1 MNYLDL
7 NIHLGLKIKQCRNNH
22 KITQEQLAEI
32 IDISQSYL
40 GQIERGVRGINLE
53 NLTKI
58 ANALNV
64 SLDYLLSDY
73 LTQNIN
79 DLDMQWNNIIKGKT
93 PTDKETYISLVK
105 DLEKYIDKSN

>member
-1 MNYLDL
+1 MDCLDL
-7 NIHLGLKIKQCRNNH
+7 NAKLGLKIKQCRNNL

-32 IDISQSYL
+32 IDLSQSYL
-40 GQIERGVRGINLE
+40 GQIERGVRGVNLE

-73 LTQNIN
+73 LSLYAN
-79 DLDMQWNNIIKGKT
+79 DLDVEWSNLIKGKS
-93 PTDKETYISLVK
+93 PQDKETYISLFK
-105 DLEKYIDKSN
+105 DLQKYIDRNN

>member
-7 NIHLGLKIKQCRNNH
+7 NMLLGLKIKQCRNSLN
-22 KITQEQLAEI
+22 ITQERLAEI

-40 GQIERGVRGINLE
+40 GQIERGVRGVNIE

-73 LTQNIN
+73 LTPKEN
-79 DLDMQWNNIIKGKT
+79 DLDVIWSNIIKGKSQQ
-93 PTDKETYISLVK
+93 DKETYISLIK
-105 DLEKYIDKSN
+105 DLEKYIVKNS

>member
-7 NIHLGLKIKQCRNNH
+7 NIHLGLKIKQSRNNL
-22 KITQEQLAEI
+22 KITQERLSEI
-32 IDISQSYL
+32 VDISQSYL
-40 GQIERGVRGINLE
+40 GQVERGVRGINLE

-73 LTQNIN
+73 LTLNAN
-79 DLDMQWNNIIKGKT
+79 DLDKQWNSIIKGKT
-93 PTDKETYISLVK
+93 SEDKQTYISLIK
-105 DLEKYIDKSN
+105 DLEKYIDNKQ